1 MLESLHVKNLALI
14 KEEEVTFY
22 PGLNILS
29 GETGAGKSII
39 LGSIRLALGAKAGRD
54 FIRSGED
61 YALIEMIFKSD
72 KCEVKDKLRELDLP
86 VEDDGTVFIS
96 RKIMDGRST
105 AKVNGE
111 TVTGKGLRS
120 IASLLINIH
129 GQNDTADLLE
139 RSNYLEILDEYAGNA
154 SEHEREQVANA
165 YAMYSE
171 LKNEL
176 DRNKS
181 LDRNRDKELSL
192 AQFEVNEIL
201 AAKLQPGEDEKLENR
216 YRRMNNSKKIAEY
229 IGRAYN
235 ALDDEAGASSSL
247 DFALRE
253 IRNGQNLDSGLD
265 EIEEAVAT
273 ASDIVADCKR
283 NISNYLAEMEFS
295 EAEFYEVE
303 GRLDVVNHLKDKYGD
318 SIEKILEYADKQQQ
332 LIDKLSDFSAYL
344 ADLEVRVHR
353 AKKELLEKSR
363 ELSKIRKD
371 KATVLSGE
379 LVKNLKQLNLEHA
392 VCEVVVESDEENITE
407 TGIDSVDFSVSFN
420 VGEPP
425 KSLGLVGSGGELSRF
440 MLALKAIT
448 ADKDRTET
456 LIFDE
461 IDTGISGK
469 TAWNVAEK
477 MNVIGQEH
485 QVIAITHLPQI
496 SAMADSHFL
505 IEKVSDEARTETHIR
520 HLDENESVDE
530 VARLMSTDTITDS
543 IRESAAQ
550 LKKQAAGVKKQTLC

>member
-54 FIRSGED
+54 FIRNGED
-61 YALIEMIFKSD
+61 YALIEMIFRSD
-72 KCEVKDKLRELDLP
+72 KKEVKDKLLELDLP

-96 RKIMDGRST
+96 RKIMDGRSN

-129 GQNDTADLLE
+129 GQNDTADLLDS
-139 RSNYLEILDEYAGNA
+139 SNYLEILDDYAGNA
-154 SEHEREQVANA
+154 IEREKEQVAGA
-165 YAMYSE
+165 FAEYTE

-176 DRNKS
+176 DKNKS
-181 LDRNRDKELSL
+181 LDKNRDKELSL

-201 AAKLQPGEDEKLENR
+201 AAKLQPGEDEELESR

-229 IGRAYN
+229 IGRAYS

-303 GRLDVVNHLKDKYGD
+303 SRLDVINHLKDKYGD
-318 SIEKILEYADKQQQ
+318 SIEKILKYADEQQK
-332 LIDKLSDFSAYL
+332 LIEKLSDFSAYL
-344 ADLEVRVHR
+344 ADLEVKVHK

-363 ELSKIRKD
+363 ELSRIRKD
-371 KATVLSGE
+371 KAAVLSGE

-392 VCEVVVESDEENITE
+392 LCEVAVATDEEKITE

-420 VGEPP
+420 IGEPP

-461 IDTGISGK
+461 IDAGISGK

-505 IEKVSDEARTETHIR
+505 IEKISDDLRTETHIR
-520 HLDENESVDE
+520 HLDENESIEE

-550 LKKQAAGVKKQTLC
+550 LRKQALGVKKHMV

>member
-54 FIRSGED
+54 FIRNGED
-61 YALIEMIFKSD
+61 YALIEMIFRSD
-72 KCEVKDKLRELDLP
+72 KKEVKDKLLELDLP

-120 IASLLINIH
+120 VASLLINIH
-129 GQNDTADLLE
+129 GQNDTADLLDS
-139 RSNYLEILDEYAGNA
+139 SNYLEILDDYAGNA
-154 SEHEREQVANA
+154 IDREKEQVAGA
-165 YAMYSE
+165 FAEYTE

-176 DRNKS
+176 DKNKS

-201 AAKLQPGEDEKLENR
+201 AAKLQPGEDEELESR

-229 IGRAYN
+229 IGRAYS

-303 GRLDVVNHLKDKYGD
+303 SRLDVINHLKDKYGD
-318 SIEKILEYADKQQQ
+318 SIEKILKYADEQQK
-332 LIDKLSDFSAYL
+332 LIEKLSDFSAYL
-344 ADLEVRVHR
+344 ADLEVKVHK

-363 ELSKIRKD
+363 ELSRIRKD
-371 KATVLSGE
+371 KAAVLSGE

-392 VCEVVVESDEENITE
+392 LCEVAVDTDEEKITE

-461 IDTGISGK
+461 IDAGISGK

-505 IEKVSDEARTETHIR
+505 IEKISDDSRTETHIR
-520 HLDENESVDE
+520 HLDENESIEE

-543 IRESAAQ
+543 ILESAAQ
-550 LKKQAAGVKKQTLC
+550 LRKQALGVKRHME

>member
-14 KEEEVTFY
+14 NEEEVTFY

-86 VEDDGTVFIS
+86 VEDDGTLFIS

-229 IGRAYN
+229 IGRAYS

-461 IDTGISGK
+461 IDAGISGK

>member
-54 FIRSGED
+54 FIRNGED
-61 YALIEMIFKSD
+61 YALIEMIFRSD
-72 KCEVKDKLRELDLP
+72 KKEVKDKLLELDLP

-120 IASLLINIH
+120 VASLLINIH
-129 GQNDTADLLE
+129 GQNDTADLLDS
-139 RSNYLEILDEYAGNA
+139 SNYLEILDDYAGNA
-154 SEHEREQVANA
+154 IDREKEQVAGA
-165 YAMYSE
+165 FAEYTE

-176 DRNKS
+176 DKNKS

-201 AAKLQPGEDEKLENR
+201 AAKLQPGEDEELESR

-229 IGRAYN
+229 IGRAYS

-303 GRLDVVNHLKDKYGD
+303 SRLDVINHLKDKYGD
-318 SIEKILEYADKQQQ
+318 SIEKILKYADEQQK
-332 LIDKLSDFSAYL
+332 LIEKLSDFSAYL
-344 ADLEVRVHR
+344 ADLEVKVHK
-353 AKKELLEKSR
+353 AKKELLQKSC
-363 ELSKIRKD
+363 ELSQIRKD
-371 KATVLSGE
+371 KAAVLSGE

-392 VCEVVVESDEENITE
+392 LCEVVVETDEEKISE

-461 IDTGISGK
+461 IDAGISGK

-505 IEKVSDEARTETHIR
+505 IEKISDDSRTETHIR
-520 HLDENESVDE
+520 HLDENESIEE

-543 IRESAAQ
+543 ILESAAQ
-550 LKKQAAGVKKQTLC
+550 LRKQALGVKRHME

>member
-229 IGRAYN
+229 IGRAYS

-520 HLDENESVDE
+520 HLDENESIEE

>member
-54 FIRSGED
+54 FIRNGED
-61 YALIEMIFKSD
+61 YALIEMIFRSD
-72 KCEVKDKLRELDLP
+72 KKEVKDKLLELDLP

-129 GQNDTADLLE
+129 GQNDTADLLDS
-139 RSNYLEILDEYAGNA
+139 SNYLEILDDYAGNA
-154 SEHEREQVANA
+154 IEREKELVAGA
-165 YAMYSE
+165 FAEYTE

-176 DRNKS
+176 DKNKS

-201 AAKLQPGEDEKLENR
+201 AAKLQPGEDEELESR

-229 IGRAYN
+229 IGRAYS

-303 GRLDVVNHLKDKYGD
+303 SRLDVINHLKDKYGD
-318 SIEKILEYADKQQQ
+318 SIEKILKYADEQQK
-332 LIDKLSDFSAYL
+332 LIEKLSDFSAYL
-344 ADLEVRVHR
+344 ADLEVKVHK
-353 AKKELLEKSR
+353 AKKELLERSR
-363 ELSKIRKD
+363 ELSQIRND
-371 KATVLSGE
+371 KAAVLSGE

-392 VCEVVVESDEENITE
+392 LCEVAVDTDEEKITE

-461 IDTGISGK
+461 IDAGISGK

-505 IEKVSDEARTETHIR
+505 IEKISDDSRTETHIR
-520 HLDENESVDE
+520 HLDENESIE
-530 VARLMSTDTITDS
+530 EAARLMSTDTITDS
-543 IRESAAQ
+543 ILESAAQ
-550 LKKQAAGVKKQTLC
+550 LRKQAVGVKRHME